1 MDIMG
6 RVQDMTNGRVAVG
19 PGTLYNLLEQ
29 FCEAG
34 MIRETKAEGRRRSY
48 IITDRGLDALGQEV
62 ERMEAMMCDYR
73 MCLKEVL
80 PE

>member
-1 MDIMG
+1 MDIMEQIK
-6 RVQDMTNGRVAVG
+6 VMTNGRVAVG

-29 FCEAG
+29 FSEAG
-34 MIRETKAEGRRRSY
+34 MIRETRSVGRRRSY
-48 IITDRGLDALGQEV
+48 VITAHGVEALAAEM
-62 ERMEAMMCDYR
+62 ERMESMMRDYR